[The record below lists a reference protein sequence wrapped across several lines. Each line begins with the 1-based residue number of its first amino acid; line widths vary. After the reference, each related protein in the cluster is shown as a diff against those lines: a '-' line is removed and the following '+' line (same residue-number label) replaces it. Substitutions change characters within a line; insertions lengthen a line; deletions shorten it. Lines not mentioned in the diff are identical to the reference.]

1 LSTQSCYFKGFAV
14 LVVAIVACEIGFWV
28 LLALGLIV
36 RYALRWPRT
45 SVVLLASVP
54 VVDLV
59 LLVLTTMDLSR
70 GNEPGVAHGLAA
82 VYLGFSVV
90 FGHSIIAS
98 VDAWVAHRF
107 AGGPPP
113 PRRSAVQADRLR
125 HEWQEWGKA
134 ALASCIAAGLLLAAI
149 AYVGDAA
156 DTTEL
161 WGWIQRLA
169 IVLAAWLVLGP
180 LWQAARPSRPKG
192 RQGSAPDSVGAGSQ

>member
-1 LSTQSCYFKGFAV
+1 M
-14 LVVAIVACEIGFWV
+14 LVGAIVACEIGFWV
-28 LLALGLIV
+28 LLGVGLIV

-59 LLVLTTMDLSR
+59 LLVLTTIDLSR

-98 VDAWVAHRF
+98 VDAWVAHRY

-113 PRRSAVQADRLR
+113 PRRSAVQAGRLR

-134 ALASCIAAGLLLAAI
+134 VLASCIAAGLLLAAI
-149 AYVGDAA
+149 VYIGDAA
-156 DTTEL
+156 DTSEL

-169 IVLAAWLVLGP
+169 ILVAAWLIFGP
-180 LWQAARPSRPKG
+180 LWQAARLSRPKG
-192 RQGSAPDSVGAGSQ
+192 RQGSAPDSGRRHAST